1 MRPDE
6 SVVRAE
12 GLTRRF
18 TGPDGRPRVALDRA
32 SLSVTRGQLTA
43 LVGPDGAGKT
53 TLMRM
58 MAGLLAPDEGSL
70 HVLGLDVTRNA
81 QEVQDRISYMPQ
93 RFGLY
98 EDLSVQE
105 NLDLYAD
112 LHGVPQA
119 VRRERFA
126 RLMAM
131 TDLARFT
138 ARPAGKLSGGMKQ
151 KLGLA
156 CTLVRSPELLLLD
169 EPSVGVDPLSR
180 RDLWE
185 ILLQLVRDEQL
196 SVVVSTAYMDEA
208 ERCAHVHV
216 MNAGQV
222 LANGTPQ
229 ALAQRA
235 QGLAF
240 VATPPGGM
248 VARMLQ
254 ARLLDAASAVVDA
267 VPRGGQVRF
276 IPRPDVDEAA
286 LRPMLENV
294 EVHPRPAEL
303 EDAFMLMLRQH
314 AEAVGGQSSS
324 EEPPAAGVDR
334 TLHGSWNDALTAPAP
349 APAPAPDGQRPAAV
363 TQQDLT
369 AAFLPLNEGAGASRR
384 DASGVSLQT
393 SAVLPVTDHAEP
405 VIVVRDLVRRFGD
418 FTAVASTSFEVRR
431 GEIFGLLGP
440 NGAGKTTTF
449 RMLCGLLPA
458 TSGSLQVAGANLRV
472 APARARARIGYVAQ
486 KFSLYAT
493 LTVRENLAFYGAA
506 YGLHGRQLTERM
518 DAMLQRFDLDPEA
531 ASGLLPAGYR
541 QRLAMAAGLIHAPD
555 ILFLDEPTS
564 GIDPLA
570 RRAFWRTITALSAQ
584 GVTIVITTHFM
595 EEAEYCDRIAIQ
607 DAGRMLALGTPREV
621 RTRAGGAGSDMNA
634 AFIAIVERGRSGGG
648 S

>member
-1 MRPDE
+1 MRPDD

-18 TGPDGRPRVALDRA
+18 TGPDGRPLVALDRV
-32 SLSVTRGQLTA
+32 SLSVTQGQLTA

-81 QEVQDRISYMPQ
+81 QAVQDRISYMPQ

-216 MNAGQV
+216 MNAGHV

-235 QGLAF
+235 QGLTF
-240 VATPPGGM
+240 VATPPVGM
-248 VARMLQ
+248 AARMLQ

-276 IPRPDVDEAA
+276 IRRPDVDEDA
-286 LRPMLENV
+286 LQPLLENV

-314 AEAVGGQSSS
+314 AEAAGGQSSS
-324 EEPPAAGVDR
+324 EGLPAAGTDR
-334 TLHGSWNDALTAPAP
+334 TLQGRRNDEPTAPA
-349 APAPAPDGQRPAAV
+349 AV
-363 TQQDLT
+363 E
-369 AAFLPLNEGAGASRR
+369 AN
-384 DASGVSLQT
+384 
-393 SAVLPVTDHAEP
+393 AEP

-418 FTAVASTSFEVRR
+418 FTAVASTSFEVLR

-531 ASGLLPAGYR
+531 ESGLLPAGYR

-607 DAGRMLALGTPREV
+607 DAGRMLALGTPHEV
-621 RTRAGGAGSDMNA
+621 RELAGGAGRDMNA

>member
-12 GLTRRF
+12 GLSRRF
-18 TGPDGRPRVALDRA
+18 TGPDGRPLVALDRV
-32 SLSVTRGQLTA
+32 SLSVTQGQLTA

-81 QEVQDRISYMPQ
+81 QAVQDRISYMPQ

-216 MNAGQV
+216 MNAGHV

-235 QGLAF
+235 QGLTF
-240 VATPPGGM
+240 VATPPVGM
-248 VARMLQ
+248 AARMLQ

-276 IPRPDVDEAA
+276 IRRPDVDEDA
-286 LRPMLENV
+286 LQPLLENV

-314 AEAVGGQSSS
+314 AEAAGGQSSS
-324 EEPPAAGVDR
+324 EGLPAAGTDR
-334 TLHGSWNDALTAPAP
+334 TLQGRRNDEPTAPA
-349 APAPAPDGQRPAAV
+349 AV
-363 TQQDLT
+363 E
-369 AAFLPLNEGAGASRR
+369 AN
-384 DASGVSLQT
+384 
-393 SAVLPVTDHAEP
+393 AEP

-418 FTAVASTSFEVRR
+418 FTAVASTSFEVLR

-531 ASGLLPAGYR
+531 ESGLLPAGYR

-607 DAGRMLALGTPREV
+607 DAGRMLALGTPHEV
-621 RTRAGGAGSDMNA
+621 RELAGGARSDMNE
-634 AFIAIVERGRSGGG
+634 AFIAIVEQGRREAVT
-648 S
+648 

>member
-18 TGPDGRPRVALDRA
+18 TGPDGRPRVALDRV

-70 HVLGLDVTRNA
+70 RVLGLDVTRDA
-81 QEVQDRISYMPQ
+81 QAVQDRISYMSQ

-235 QGLAF
+235 QGLTF

-248 VARMLQ
+248 AARTLQ

-276 IPRPDVDEAA
+276 IRRPDVDEEA
-286 LRPMLENV
+286 LQPLLENV
-294 EVHPRPAEL
+294 VVHPRPAEL

-334 TLHGSWNDALTAPAP
+334 TLQGRRNDEPTAPA
-349 APAPAPDGQRPAAV
+349 A
-363 TQQDLT
+363 
-369 AAFLPLNEGAGASRR
+369 
-384 DASGVSLQT
+384 
-393 SAVLPVTDHAEP
+393 VTDHAEP

-506 YGLHGRQLTERM
+506 YGLHGRQLTERIE
-518 DAMLQRFDLDPEA
+518 AMLQRFDLDPA
-531 ASGLLPAGYR
+531 AESGLLPAGYR

-570 RRAFWRTITALSAQ
+570 RRAFWRTITVLSAQ

-607 DAGRMLALGTPREV
+607 DAGRMLALGTPRDV
-621 RTRAGGAGSDMNA
+621 RTQAGEAGSDMNA
-634 AFIAIVERGRSGGG
+634 AFIAIVERGRREAVT
-648 S
+648 

>member
-18 TGPDGRPRVALDRA
+18 TGPDGRPRVALDRV
-32 SLSVTRGQLTA
+32 SLSVPRGQLTA

-81 QEVQDRISYMPQ
+81 QAVQDRISYMPQ

-216 MNAGQV
+216 MNAGHV

-235 QGLAF
+235 QGLTF
-240 VATPPGGM
+240 VATPPVGM
-248 VARMLQ
+248 AARMLQ

-267 VPRGGQVRF
+267 VPRGGRVRF
-276 IPRPDVDEAA
+276 IRRPDVDEEA
-286 LRPMLENV
+286 LQPLLENV
-294 EVHPRPAEL
+294 EVHPRLAEL

-314 AEAVGGQSSS
+314 AEAIVGQSSS
-324 EEPPAAGVDR
+324 EEPPAAGTDR
-334 TLHGSWNDALTAPAP
+334 TLQGRRNDEPTAPA
-349 APAPAPDGQRPAAV
+349 AV
-363 TQQDLT
+363 E
-369 AAFLPLNEGAGASRR
+369 AN
-384 DASGVSLQT
+384 
-393 SAVLPVTDHAEP
+393 AEP

-418 FTAVASTSFEVRR
+418 FTAVASTSFEVLR

-531 ASGLLPAGYR
+531 ESGLLPAGYR

-621 RTRAGGAGSDMNA
+621 RELAGAKGSDMNA

>member
-18 TGPDGRPRVALDRA
+18 TGPDGRPLVALDRV

-70 HVLGLDVTRNA
+70 HVLGLDVTRDA
-81 QEVQDRISYMPQ
+81 QAVQDRISYMPQ

-131 TDLARFT
+131 TDLARFM
-138 ARPAGKLSGGMKQ
+138 ARPAGRLSGGMKQ

-216 MNAGQV
+216 MNAGHV

-235 QGLAF
+235 QGLTF

-248 VARMLQ
+248 AARMLQ

-276 IPRPDVDEAA
+276 IRRPDVDEAA
-286 LRPMLENV
+286 LRPLLENV

-314 AEAVGGQSSS
+314 AEAIVGQSSS
-324 EEPPAAGVDR
+324 EEPPAAGTDR
-334 TLHGSWNDALTAPAP
+334 TLQGRRNDEPTAPA
-349 APAPAPDGQRPAAV
+349 AV
-363 TQQDLT
+363 E
-369 AAFLPLNEGAGASRR
+369 AN
-384 DASGVSLQT
+384 
-393 SAVLPVTDHAEP
+393 AEP

-506 YGLHGRQLTERM
+506 YGLHGRQLTERIE
-518 DAMLQRFDLDPEA
+518 AMLQRFDLDPEA

-607 DAGRMLALGTPREV
+607 DAGRMLALGTPHEV
-621 RTRAGGAGSDMNA
+621 RELAGAKGSDMNA

>member
-6 SVVRAE
+6 FVVRAE

-18 TGPDGRPRVALDRA
+18 TGPDGRPRVALDRV

-70 HVLGLDVTRNA
+70 RVLGLDVTRDA
-81 QEVQDRISYMPQ
+81 QAVQDRISYMPQ

-216 MNAGQV
+216 MNAGHV

-235 QGLAF
+235 QGLTF
-240 VATPPGGM
+240 VATPPVGM
-248 VARMLQ
+248 AARMLQ

-276 IPRPDVDEAA
+276 IRRPDVDEDA
-286 LRPMLENV
+286 LQPLLENV

-324 EEPPAAGVDR
+324 EEPPAAGADR
-334 TLHGSWNDALTAPAP
+334 TLHGSWNDALT
-349 APAPAPDGQRPAAV
+349 APAPDGQRPAAV

-369 AAFLPLNEGAGASRR
+369 AAFPPLNEGAGASRR
-384 DASGVSLQT
+384 DASGVSLQ

-418 FTAVASTSFEVRR
+418 FTAVASTSFEVWR

-506 YGLHGRQLTERM
+506 YGLHGRQLTERIE
-518 DAMLQRFDLDPEA
+518 AMLQRFDLDPEA
-531 ASGLLPAGYR
+531 ESGLLPAGYR

-621 RTRAGGAGSDMNA
+621 RTQAGEAGSDMNA
-634 AFIAIVERGRSGGG
+634 AFIAIVEQGRREAVT
-648 S
+648 

>member
-18 TGPDGRPRVALDRA
+18 TGPDGRPLVALDRV

-81 QEVQDRISYMPQ
+81 QAVQDRISYMPQ

-235 QGLAF
+235 QGLTF
-240 VATPPGGM
+240 VATPPDGM
-248 VARMLQ
+248 AARMLQ

-276 IPRPDVDEAA
+276 IRRPDVDEEA
-286 LRPMLENV
+286 LQPLLENV
-294 EVHPRPAEL
+294 VVHPRPAEL

-314 AEAVGGQSSS
+314 AEAAGGQSSS
-324 EEPPAAGVDR
+324 KEPPAAGADR
-334 TLHGSWNDALTAPAP
+334 TLHGSWNDALT
-349 APAPAPDGQRPAAV
+349 APAPDGQRPAAV

-369 AAFLPLNEGAGASRR
+369 AAFPPLNEGAGASRR
-384 DASGVSLQT
+384 DASGVSLQ

-405 VIVVRDLVRRFGD
+405 VIVVRDLVRHFGD

-440 NGAGKTTTF
+440 NGAGKTTI

-493 LTVRENLAFYGAA
+493 LTVCENLAFYGAA
-506 YGLHGRQLTERM
+506 YGLHGRQLTERIE
-518 DAMLQRFDLDPEA
+518 AMLQRFDLDPEA
-531 ASGLLPAGYR
+531 ESGLLPAGYR

-607 DAGRMLALGTPREV
+607 DAGRMLALGTPHEV
-621 RTRAGGAGSDMNA
+621 RAQAGEAGSDMNA
-634 AFIAIVERGRSGGG
+634 AFIAIVEQGRREAVT
-648 S
+648 

>member
-1 MRPDE
+1 MRADE

-18 TGPDGRPRVALDRA
+18 TGPDGRPLVALDRV
-32 SLSVTRGQLTA
+32 SLSVPRGQLTA

-70 HVLGLDVTRNA
+70 HVLGLDVTRDA
-81 QEVQDRISYMPQ
+81 QAVQDRISYMPQ

-208 ERCAHVHV
+208 ERCTHVHV
-216 MNAGQV
+216 MNAGHV

-235 QGLAF
+235 QGLTF
-240 VATPPGGM
+240 VATPPVGM
-248 VARMLQ
+248 AARMLQ
-254 ARLLDAASAVVDA
+254 ARLLDAASAAVDA

-276 IPRPDVDEAA
+276 IRRPDVDEAA

-314 AEAVGGQSSS
+314 AEAAGGQSSS
-324 EEPPAAGVDR
+324 EGLPAAGADR
-334 TLHGSWNDALTAPAP
+334 TLQGRRNDEPTAPA
-349 APAPAPDGQRPAAV
+349 A
-363 TQQDLT
+363 
-369 AAFLPLNEGAGASRR
+369 
-384 DASGVSLQT
+384 
-393 SAVLPVTDHAEP
+393 VTDHAEP

-506 YGLHGRQLTERM
+506 YGLHGRQLTERIE
-518 DAMLQRFDLDPEA
+518 AMLQRFDLDPA
-531 ASGLLPAGYR
+531 AESGLLPAGYR

-570 RRAFWRTITALSAQ
+570 RRAFWRTITVLSAQ

-607 DAGRMLALGTPREV
+607 DAGRMLALGTPHEV
-621 RTRAGGAGSDMNA
+621 RTQAGDAGSDMNA
-634 AFIAIVERGRSGGG
+634 AFIAIVEQGRREAVT
-648 S
+648 

>member
-12 GLTRRF
+12 GLSRRF
-18 TGPDGRPRVALDRA
+18 TGPDGRPLVALDRV
-32 SLSVTRGQLTA
+32 SLLVPRGQLTA

-81 QEVQDRISYMPQ
+81 QAVQDRISYMPQ

-208 ERCAHVHV
+208 ERCTHVHV
-216 MNAGQV
+216 MNAGHV

-235 QGLAF
+235 QGLTFA
-240 VATPPGGM
+240 ATPPVGM
-248 VARMLQ
+248 AARMLQ
-254 ARLLDAASAVVDA
+254 ARLLDAVSTVVDA
-267 VPRGGQVRF
+267 VPRGGRVRF
-276 IPRPDVDEAA
+276 IRRPDVDEAA
-286 LRPMLENV
+286 LRPLLENV

-303 EDAFMLMLRQH
+303 EDAFMLLLRQH
-314 AEAVGGQSSS
+314 AEAAGGQSSS
-324 EEPPAAGVDR
+324 EGLPAAGADR
-334 TLHGSWNDALTAPAP
+334 TLHGSWNDALTVP
-349 APAPAPDGQRPAAV
+349 GKKLPAAV
-363 TQQDLT
+363 KQLDRSM
-369 AAFLPLNEGAGASRR
+369 ASPPPNEGAGASHRA
-384 DASGVSLQT
+384 ASGVPTDS
-393 SAVLPVTDHAEP
+393 SAASSVTDHAEP

-518 DAMLQRFDLDPEA
+518 EAMLQRFDLDPEA
-531 ASGLLPAGYR
+531 ESGLLPAGYR

-607 DAGRMLALGTPREV
+607 DAGRMLALGTPHEV
-621 RTRAGGAGSDMNA
+621 RELAGGAGSDMNE
-634 AFIAIVERGRSGGG
+634 AFIAIVERGRREAVT
-648 S
+648 

>member
-18 TGPDGRPRVALDRA
+18 TGPDGRPLVALDRV

-70 HVLGLDVTRNA
+70 HVLGLDVTRDA
-81 QEVQDRISYMPQ
+81 QAVQDRISYMPQ

-235 QGLAF
+235 QGLTF
-240 VATPPGGM
+240 VAMPPSGM
-248 VARMLQ
+248 AARMLQ
-254 ARLLDAASAVVDA
+254 ARLLDAVSVVVDA

-276 IPRPDVDEAA
+276 IRRPDVDEEA
-286 LRPMLENV
+286 LQPLLENA

-314 AEAVGGQSSS
+314 AEEAGGQSSS
-324 EEPPAAGVDR
+324 EGLPAAGTDR
-334 TLHGSWNDALTAPAP
+334 TLQGRRNDEPTAPA
-349 APAPAPDGQRPAAV
+349 AV
-363 TQQDLT
+363 E
-369 AAFLPLNEGAGASRR
+369 AN
-384 DASGVSLQT
+384 
-393 SAVLPVTDHAEP
+393 AEP

-418 FTAVASTSFEVRR
+418 FTAVASTSFEVLR

-531 ASGLLPAGYR
+531 ESGLLPAGYR

-621 RTRAGGAGSDMNA
+621 RELAGAKGSDMNA

>member
-18 TGPDGRPRVALDRA
+18 TGPDGRPLVALDRV

-53 TLMRM
+53 TLMRL
-58 MAGLLAPDEGSL
+58 MAGLLAPDEGTL

-81 QEVQDRISYMPQ
+81 QTVQDRISYMPQ

-216 MNAGQV
+216 MNAGHV

-235 QGLAF
+235 QGLTF

-248 VARMLQ
+248 AARMLQ

-276 IPRPDVDEAA
+276 IRRPDVDEAA
-286 LRPMLENV
+286 LRPLLENV

-314 AEAVGGQSSS
+314 AEAAGGQSSS
-324 EEPPAAGVDR
+324 KEPPAAGADR
-334 TLHGSWNDALTAPAP
+334 TLQGRRNNEPTAPA
-349 APAPAPDGQRPAAV
+349 AV
-363 TQQDLT
+363 E
-369 AAFLPLNEGAGASRR
+369 A
-384 DASGVSLQT
+384 
-393 SAVLPVTDHAEP
+393 HAEP

-506 YGLHGRQLTERM
+506 YGLHGRQLAERM
-518 DAMLQRFDLDPEA
+518 EAMLQRFDLDPEA
-531 ASGLLPAGYR
+531 ESGLLPAGYR
-541 QRLAMAAGLIHAPD
+541 QRLAMAAGLLHAPD

-607 DAGRMLALGTPREV
+607 DAGRMLALGTPRDV
-621 RTRAGGAGSDMNA
+621 RTQAGEAGSDMNA
-634 AFIAIVERGRSGGG
+634 AFIAIVERGRREAVT
-648 S
+648 

>member
-18 TGPDGRPRVALDRA
+18 TGPDGRPLVALDRV

-70 HVLGLDVTRNA
+70 RVLGLDVTRDA
-81 QEVQDRISYMPQ
+81 QAVQDRISYMPQ

-98 EDLSVQE
+98 DDLSVQE

-126 RLMAM
+126 QLMAM

-216 MNAGQV
+216 MNAGHV
-222 LANGTPQ
+222 LADGTPQ

-235 QGLAF
+235 QGLTF
-240 VATPPGGM
+240 VAMPPGGM
-248 VARMLQ
+248 AARMLQ
-254 ARLLDAASAVVDA
+254 ARLLDAASVVVDA
-267 VPRGGQVRF
+267 VPSGGQVRF
-276 IPRPDVDEAA
+276 IRRPDVDEAA

-294 EVHPRPAEL
+294 DVHPRPAEL

-314 AEAVGGQSSS
+314 AEAAGGQSSS
-324 EEPPAAGVDR
+324 EGLPAAGTDR
-334 TLHGSWNDALTAPAP
+334 TLQGRRNSEPT
-349 APAPAPDGQRPAAV
+349 APDGQRPSAV
-363 TQQDLT
+363 TQQDRT
-369 AAFLPLNEGAGASRR
+369 VAVPPLNEGAGASRR
-384 DASGVSLQT
+384 DASGVSLQ

>member
-18 TGPDGRPRVALDRA
+18 TGPDGRPLVALDRV

-70 HVLGLDVTRNA
+70 RVLGLDVTRDA
-81 QEVQDRISYMPQ
+81 QAVQDRISYMPQ

-98 EDLSVQE
+98 DDLSVQE

-126 RLMAM
+126 QLMAM

-216 MNAGQV
+216 MNAGHV
-222 LANGTPQ
+222 LADGTPQ

-235 QGLAF
+235 QGLTF
-240 VATPPGGM
+240 VAMPPGGM
-248 VARMLQ
+248 AARMLQ
-254 ARLLDAASAVVDA
+254 ARLLDAASVVVDA
-267 VPRGGQVRF
+267 VPSGGQVRF
-276 IPRPDVDEAA
+276 IRRPDVDEAA

-294 EVHPRPAEL
+294 DVHPRPAEL

-314 AEAVGGQSSS
+314 AEAAGGQSSS
-324 EEPPAAGVDR
+324 EGLPAAGTDR
-334 TLHGSWNDALTAPAP
+334 TLQGRRNSEPT
-349 APAPAPDGQRPAAV
+349 APDGQRPSAV
-363 TQQDLT
+363 TQQDRT
-369 AAFLPLNEGAGASRR
+369 VAVPPLNEGAGASRR
-384 DASGVSLQT
+384 DASGVSLQ

-607 DAGRMLALGTPREV
+607 DAGRMLALGTPHEV

>member
-18 TGPDGRPRVALDRA
+18 TGPDGRPRVALDRV

-208 ERCAHVHV
+208 ERCTHVHV
-216 MNAGQV
+216 MNAGHV

-235 QGLAF
+235 QGLTF
-240 VATPPGGM
+240 VATPPVGM
-248 VARMLQ
+248 AARMLQ
-254 ARLLDAASAVVDA
+254 ARLLDAVSTVVDA

-276 IPRPDVDEAA
+276 IRRPDVDEAA
-286 LRPMLENV
+286 LRPLLEDV

-314 AEAVGGQSSS
+314 AEAAGGRSSS
-324 EEPPAAGVDR
+324 EGPPAAGADR
-334 TLHGSWNDALTAPAP
+334 TLHGQRNDEPTAPVA
-349 APAPAPDGQRPAAV
+349 
-363 TQQDLT
+363 
-369 AAFLPLNEGAGASRR
+369 
-384 DASGVSLQT
+384 
-393 SAVLPVTDHAEP
+393 DHAEP

-506 YGLHGRQLTERM
+506 YGLHGRQLAERTQ
-518 DAMLQRFDLDPEA
+518 AMLQRFDLDPEA
-531 ASGLLPAGYR
+531 ESGLLPAGYR

-607 DAGRMLALGTPREV
+607 DAGRMLALGTPHEV
-621 RTRAGGAGSDMNA
+621 RELAGGARSDMNE
-634 AFIAIVERGRSGGG
+634 AFIAIVEQGRREAVT
-648 S
+648 

>member
-1 MRPDE
+1 MRADE

-18 TGPDGRPRVALDRA
+18 TGPDGRPLVALDRV
-32 SLSVTRGQLTA
+32 SLSVPRGQLTA

-70 HVLGLDVTRNA
+70 HVLGLDVTRDA
-81 QEVQDRISYMPQ
+81 QAVQDRISYMPQ

-208 ERCAHVHV
+208 ERCTHVHV
-216 MNAGQV
+216 MNAGHV

-235 QGLAF
+235 QGLTF
-240 VATPPGGM
+240 VATPPVGM
-248 VARMLQ
+248 AARMLQ
-254 ARLLDAASAVVDA
+254 ARLLDAASAAVDA

-276 IPRPDVDEAA
+276 IRRPDVDEAA

-314 AEAVGGQSSS
+314 AEAAGGQSSS
-324 EEPPAAGVDR
+324 EGLPAAGADR
-334 TLHGSWNDALTAPAP
+334 TLQGRRNDEPTAPA
-349 APAPAPDGQRPAAV
+349 A
-363 TQQDLT
+363 
-369 AAFLPLNEGAGASRR
+369 
-384 DASGVSLQT
+384 
-393 SAVLPVTDHAEP
+393 VTDHAEP

-506 YGLHGRQLTERM
+506 YGLHGRQLTERIE
-518 DAMLQRFDLDPEA
+518 AMLQRFDLDPA
-531 ASGLLPAGYR
+531 AESGLLPAGYR

-570 RRAFWRTITALSAQ
+570 RRVFWRTITALSAQ

-621 RTRAGGAGSDMNA
+621 RTQAGGAGSDMNA
-634 AFIAIVERGRSGGG
+634 AFIAIVEQGRREAVT
-648 S
+648 

>member
-1 MRPDE
+1 MRADE

-18 TGPDGRPRVALDRA
+18 TGPDGRPRVALDRV

-70 HVLGLDVTRNA
+70 HVLGRDVARNA

-216 MNAGQV
+216 MNAGHV
-222 LANGTPQ
+222 LADGMPQ

-235 QGLAF
+235 QGLTF
-240 VATPPGGM
+240 VAMPPGGM
-248 VARMLQ
+248 AARMLQ

-276 IPRPDVDEAA
+276 IRRPDVDEAA
-286 LRPMLENV
+286 LRPLLENV

-314 AEAVGGQSSS
+314 AEAIVGQSSS
-324 EEPPAAGVDR
+324 EEPPAAGTDR
-334 TLHGSWNDALTAPAP
+334 TLQGRRNDEPTAPA
-349 APAPAPDGQRPAAV
+349 AV
-363 TQQDLT
+363 E
-369 AAFLPLNEGAGASRR
+369 AN
-384 DASGVSLQT
+384 
-393 SAVLPVTDHAEP
+393 AEP

-418 FTAVASTSFEVRR
+418 FTAVASTSFEVWR

-506 YGLHGRQLTERM
+506 YGLHGRQLTERIE
-518 DAMLQRFDLDPEA
+518 AMLQRFDLDPEA
-531 ASGLLPAGYR
+531 ESGLLPAGYR

-621 RTRAGGAGSDMNA
+621 RTQAGEAGSDMNA
-634 AFIAIVERGRSGGG
+634 AFIAIVEQGRREAVT
-648 S
+648 

>member
-1 MRPDE
+1 MRADE

-18 TGPDGRPRVALDRA
+18 TGPDGRPRVALDRV

-70 HVLGLDVTRNA
+70 RVLGLDVTRDA
-81 QEVQDRISYMPQ
+81 QAVQDRISYMPQ

-98 EDLSVQE
+98 EDLSLQE

-185 ILLQLVRDEQL
+185 ILLQLVRGEQL

-229 ALAQRA
+229 ALAHRA
-235 QGLAF
+235 QGLTF

-248 VARMLQ
+248 AARMLQ
-254 ARLLDAASAVVDA
+254 ARLLDAASLVVDA

-276 IPRPDVDEAA
+276 IRRPDVDEEA
-286 LRPMLENV
+286 LQPLLENV
-294 EVHPRPAEL
+294 VVHPRPAEL

-314 AEAVGGQSSS
+314 AEAAGGQSSS
-324 EEPPAAGVDR
+324 EGLPAAGADR
-334 TLHGSWNDALTAPAP
+334 TLQGRRNDEPTAP
-349 APAPAPDGQRPAAV
+349 V
-363 TQQDLT
+363 
-369 AAFLPLNEGAGASRR
+369 E
-384 DASGVSLQT
+384 
-393 SAVLPVTDHAEP
+393 DHAEP

-506 YGLHGRQLTERM
+506 YGLHGRQLTERIE
-518 DAMLQRFDLDPEA
+518 AMLQRFDLDPA
-531 ASGLLPAGYR
+531 AESGLLPAGYR

-607 DAGRMLALGTPREV
+607 DAGRMLALGTPRDV
-621 RTRAGGAGSDMNA
+621 RTQAGEAGSDMNA
-634 AFIAIVERGRSGGG
+634 AFIAIVERGRREAVT
-648 S
+648 

>member
-6 SVVRAE
+6 FVVRAE

-18 TGPDGRPRVALDRA
+18 TGPDGRPRVALDRV

-70 HVLGLDVTRNA
+70 RVLGLDVTRDA
-81 QEVQDRISYMPQ
+81 QAVQDRISYMPQ

-105 NLDLYAD
+105 NLDLYAE
-112 LHGVPQA
+112 LRSVP
-119 VRRERFA
+119 REERSA
-126 RLMAM
+126 RYEEL
-131 TDLARFT
+131 LAFT
-138 ARPAGKLSGGMKQ
+138 GLGPFTGRLAGRLSGGMKQ

-235 QGLAF
+235 QGLTF
-240 VATPPGGM
+240 VATPPVGM
-248 VARMLQ
+248 AARMLQ

-276 IPRPDVDEAA
+276 IHRPDVDEAA
-286 LRPMLENV
+286 LRPLLENV

-314 AEAVGGQSSS
+314 AEAAGGQSSS
-324 EEPPAAGVDR
+324 EGLSAAGADR
-334 TLHGSWNDALTAPAP
+334 TLQGRRNDEPTAPA
-349 APAPAPDGQRPAAV
+349 AV
-363 TQQDLT
+363 
-369 AAFLPLNEGAGASRR
+369 E
-384 DASGVSLQT
+384 
-393 SAVLPVTDHAEP
+393 DHAEP

-493 LTVRENLAFYGAA
+493 LTVCENLAFYGAA
-506 YGLHGRQLTERM
+506 YGLHGRQLTERIE
-518 DAMLQRFDLDPEA
+518 AMLQRFDLDPEA
-531 ASGLLPAGYR
+531 ESGLLPAGYR

-607 DAGRMLALGTPREV
+607 DAGRMLALGTPHEV
-621 RTRAGGAGSDMNA
+621 RAQAGEAGSDMNA

>member
-18 TGPDGRPRVALDRA
+18 TGPDGRPLVALDRV

-70 HVLGLDVTRNA
+70 HVLGLDVTRDA
-81 QEVQDRISYMPQ
+81 QAVQDRISYMPQ

-185 ILLQLVRDEQL
+185 ILLQLVRGEQL

-229 ALAQRA
+229 ALAHRA
-235 QGLAF
+235 QGLTF

-248 VARMLQ
+248 AARMLQ
-254 ARLLDAASAVVDA
+254 ARLLDAASLVVDA

-276 IPRPDVDEAA
+276 IRRPDVDEEA
-286 LRPMLENV
+286 LQPLLENV
-294 EVHPRPAEL
+294 VVHPRPAEL

-314 AEAVGGQSSS
+314 AEAAGGQSSS
-324 EEPPAAGVDR
+324 EGLPAAGADR
-334 TLHGSWNDALTAPAP
+334 TLQGRRNDEPTAP
-349 APAPAPDGQRPAAV
+349 V
-363 TQQDLT
+363 
-369 AAFLPLNEGAGASRR
+369 E
-384 DASGVSLQT
+384 
-393 SAVLPVTDHAEP
+393 DHAEP

-518 DAMLQRFDLDPEA
+518 QAMLKRFDLDPEA
-531 ASGLLPAGYR
+531 ESGLLPAGYR
-541 QRLAMAAGLIHAPD
+541 QRLAMAAGLVHAPD

-607 DAGRMLALGTPREV
+607 DAGRMLALGTPHEV
-621 RTRAGGAGSDMNA
+621 RELAGGAGSDMNE
-634 AFIAIVERGRSGGG
+634 AFIAIVEQGRREAVT
-648 S
+648 

>member
-1 MRPDE
+1 MRADE

-18 TGPDGRPRVALDRA
+18 TGPDGRPLVALDRV
-32 SLSVTRGQLTA
+32 SLSVTQGQLTA

-81 QEVQDRISYMPQ
+81 QAVQDRISYMPQ

-216 MNAGQV
+216 MNAGHV

-235 QGLAF
+235 QGLTF
-240 VATPPGGM
+240 VATPPVGM
-248 VARMLQ
+248 AARMLQ

-276 IPRPDVDEAA
+276 IRRPDVDEDA
-286 LRPMLENV
+286 LQPLLENV

-314 AEAVGGQSSS
+314 AEAAGGQSSS
-324 EEPPAAGVDR
+324 EGLPAAGTDR
-334 TLHGSWNDALTAPAP
+334 TLQGRRNDEPTAPA
-349 APAPAPDGQRPAAV
+349 AV
-363 TQQDLT
+363 E
-369 AAFLPLNEGAGASRR
+369 AN
-384 DASGVSLQT
+384 
-393 SAVLPVTDHAEP
+393 AEP

-418 FTAVASTSFEVRR
+418 FTAVASTSFEVLR

-531 ASGLLPAGYR
+531 ESGLLPAGYR

-621 RTRAGGAGSDMNA
+621 RELAGAKGSDMNA

>member
-18 TGPDGRPRVALDRA
+18 TGPDGRPRVALDRV

-70 HVLGLDVTRNA
+70 RVLGLDVTRDA
-81 QEVQDRISYMPQ
+81 QAVQDRISYMSQ

-208 ERCAHVHV
+208 ERCTHVHV
-216 MNAGQV
+216 MNAGHV

-235 QGLAF
+235 QGLTF
-240 VATPPGGM
+240 VATPPVGM
-248 VARMLQ
+248 AARMLQ
-254 ARLLDAASAVVDA
+254 ARLLDAASAAVDA

-276 IPRPDVDEAA
+276 IRRPDVDEAA

-314 AEAVGGQSSS
+314 AEAAGGQSSS
-324 EEPPAAGVDR
+324 EGLPAAGADR
-334 TLHGSWNDALTAPAP
+334 TLQGRRNDEPTAPA
-349 APAPAPDGQRPAAV
+349 A
-363 TQQDLT
+363 
-369 AAFLPLNEGAGASRR
+369 
-384 DASGVSLQT
+384 
-393 SAVLPVTDHAEP
+393 VTDHAEP

-570 RRAFWRTITALSAQ
+570 RRAFWRTITVLSAQ

-607 DAGRMLALGTPREV
+607 DAGRMLALGTPRDV
-621 RTRAGGAGSDMNA
+621 RTQAGEAGSDMNA
-634 AFIAIVERGRSGGG
+634 AFIAIVERGRREAVT
-648 S
+648 

>member
-1 MRPDE
+1 MRPDD

-18 TGPDGRPRVALDRA
+18 TGPDGRPLVALDRV
-32 SLSVTRGQLTA
+32 SLSVTQGQLTA

-81 QEVQDRISYMPQ
+81 QAVQDRISYMPQ

-216 MNAGQV
+216 MNAGHV

-235 QGLAF
+235 QGLTF
-240 VATPPGGM
+240 VATPPVGM
-248 VARMLQ
+248 AARMLQ

-276 IPRPDVDEAA
+276 IRRPDVDEDA
-286 LRPMLENV
+286 LQPLLENV

-314 AEAVGGQSSS
+314 AEAAGGQSSS
-324 EEPPAAGVDR
+324 EGLPAAGTDR
-334 TLHGSWNDALTAPAP
+334 TLQGRRNDEPTAPA
-349 APAPAPDGQRPAAV
+349 AV
-363 TQQDLT
+363 E
-369 AAFLPLNEGAGASRR
+369 AN
-384 DASGVSLQT
+384 
-393 SAVLPVTDHAEP
+393 AEP

-418 FTAVASTSFEVRR
+418 FTAVASTSFEVLR

-531 ASGLLPAGYR
+531 ESGLLPAGYR

-607 DAGRMLALGTPREV
+607 DAGRMLALGTPHEV
-621 RTRAGGAGSDMNA
+621 RELAGGAGRDMNA
-634 AFIAIVERGRSGGG
+634 AFIAIVEQGRREAVT
-648 S
+648 

>member
-18 TGPDGRPRVALDRA
+18 TGPDGRPQVALDRV
-32 SLSVTRGQLTA
+32 SLSVPRGQLTA

-58 MAGLLAPDEGSL
+58 MAGLLAPEEGSL

-208 ERCAHVHV
+208 ERCTHVHV
-216 MNAGQV
+216 MNAGHV

-235 QGLAF
+235 QGLTF
-240 VATPPGGM
+240 VATPPVGM
-248 VARMLQ
+248 AARMLQ
-254 ARLLDAASAVVDA
+254 ARLLDAVSTVVDA
-267 VPRGGQVRF
+267 VPRGGRVRF
-276 IPRPDVDEAA
+276 IRRPDVDEEA
-286 LRPMLENV
+286 LQSLLEDV
-294 EVHPRPAEL
+294 EVRPRPAEL

-314 AEAVGGQSSS
+314 AEAAGGRSSS
-324 EEPPAAGVDR
+324 EGPPAAGADR
-334 TLHGSWNDALTAPAP
+334 TLHGQRNDEPTAPVA
-349 APAPAPDGQRPAAV
+349 
-363 TQQDLT
+363 
-369 AAFLPLNEGAGASRR
+369 
-384 DASGVSLQT
+384 
-393 SAVLPVTDHAEP
+393 DHAEP

-493 LTVRENLAFYGAA
+493 LTVCENLAFYGAA
-506 YGLHGRQLTERM
+506 YGLHGRQLAERM
-518 DAMLQRFDLDPEA
+518 QAMLQRFDLDPEA
-531 ASGLLPAGYR
+531 ESGLLPAGYR

-607 DAGRMLALGTPREV
+607 DAGRMLALGTPHEV
-621 RTRAGGAGSDMNA
+621 RELAGGARSDMNE
-634 AFIAIVERGRSGGG
+634 AFIAIVEQGRREAVT
-648 S
+648 

>member
-1 MRPDE
+1 MRADE

-18 TGPDGRPRVALDRA
+18 TGPDGRPRVALDRV

-58 MAGLLAPDEGSL
+58 TAGLLAPDEGSL

-81 QEVQDRISYMPQ
+81 QAVQDRISYMPQ

-216 MNAGQV
+216 MNAGHV
-222 LANGTPQ
+222 LADGMPQ

-235 QGLAF
+235 QGLTF
-240 VATPPGGM
+240 VAMPPGGM
-248 VARMLQ
+248 AARMLQ
-254 ARLLDAASAVVDA
+254 VRLLDAASVVVDA

-276 IPRPDVDEAA
+276 IRRPNVDEAA
-286 LRPMLENV
+286 LRPLLENV

-324 EEPPAAGVDR
+324 EEPPAAGTDR
-334 TLHGSWNDALTAPAP
+334 TLQGRRNNEPTALAT
-349 APAPAPDGQRPAAV
+349 DGQRPAAV

-369 AAFLPLNEGAGASRR
+369 AAFPPLNEGAEASRR
-384 DASGVSLQT
+384 DASGVSLQ
-393 SAVLPVTDHAEP
+393 SAVLPVTYHAEP

-506 YGLHGRQLTERM
+506 YGLHGRQLAERM
-518 DAMLQRFDLDPEA
+518 QAMLQRFDLDPEA
-531 ASGLLPAGYR
+531 ESGLLPAGYR

-621 RTRAGGAGSDMNA
+621 RTQAGEAGSDMNA

>member
-1 MRPDE
+1 MRADE

-18 TGPDGRPRVALDRA
+18 TRPDGRPLVALDRV

-58 MAGLLAPDEGSL
+58 VAGLLAPDEGSL
-70 HVLGLDVTRNA
+70 HVLGRDVARNA

-216 MNAGQV
+216 MNAGHV
-222 LANGTPQ
+222 LADGTPQ

-235 QGLAF
+235 QGLTF

-248 VARMLQ
+248 AARMLQ
-254 ARLLDAASAVVDA
+254 ARLLDAASVVVDA

-276 IPRPDVDEAA
+276 IRRPDVDEEA
-286 LRPMLENV
+286 LQPLLENV
-294 EVHPRPAEL
+294 VVHPRPAEL

-324 EEPPAAGVDR
+324 EEPPAAGADR
-334 TLHGSWNDALTAPAP
+334 TLHGSWNDALT
-349 APAPAPDGQRPAAV
+349 APAPDGQRPAAV

-369 AAFLPLNEGAGASRR
+369 AAFPPLNEGAGASRR
-384 DASGVSLQT
+384 DASGVSLQ

-506 YGLHGRQLTERM
+506 YGLHGRQLTERIE
-518 DAMLQRFDLDPEA
+518 AMLQRFDLDPEA

-607 DAGRMLALGTPREV
+607 DAGRMLALGTPHEV
-621 RTRAGGAGSDMNA
+621 RTQAGEAGSDMNA
-634 AFIAIVERGRSGGG
+634 AFIAIVEQGRREAVT
-648 S
+648 

>member
-1 MRPDE
+1 MRADE

-18 TGPDGRPRVALDRA
+18 TGPDGRPRVALDRV

-70 HVLGLDVTRNA
+70 HVLGRDVTRNA
-81 QEVQDRISYMPQ
+81 QAVQDRISYMPQ

-185 ILLQLVRDEQL
+185 ILLQLVRGEQL

-216 MNAGQV
+216 MNAGHV
-222 LANGTPQ
+222 LADGMPQ

-235 QGLAF
+235 QGLTF
-240 VATPPGGM
+240 VAMPPGGM
-248 VARMLQ
+248 AARMLQ

-276 IPRPDVDEAA
+276 IRRPDVDEEA
-286 LRPMLENV
+286 LQPLLENV
-294 EVHPRPAEL
+294 VVHPRPAEL

-324 EEPPAAGVDR
+324 EEPPAAGADR
-334 TLHGSWNDALTAPAP
+334 TLHGSWNDALT
-349 APAPAPDGQRPAAV
+349 APAPDGQRPAAV

-369 AAFLPLNEGAGASRR
+369 AAFPPLNEGAGASRR
-384 DASGVSLQT
+384 DASGVSLQ

-418 FTAVASTSFEVRR
+418 FTAVASTSFEVWR

-506 YGLHGRQLTERM
+506 YGLHGRQLTERIE
-518 DAMLQRFDLDPEA
+518 AMLQRFDLDPEA
-531 ASGLLPAGYR
+531 ESGLLPAGYR

-621 RTRAGGAGSDMNA
+621 RTQAGEAGSDMNA
-634 AFIAIVERGRSGGG
+634 AFIAIVEQGRREAVT
-648 S
+648 

>member
-1 MRPDE
+1 MRADE

-18 TGPDGRPRVALDRA
+18 TGPDGRPLVALDRV

-70 HVLGLDVTRNA
+70 HVLGLDVTRDA
-81 QEVQDRISYMPQ
+81 QAVQDRISYMPQ

-208 ERCAHVHV
+208 ERCTHVHV
-216 MNAGQV
+216 MNAGHV

-235 QGLAF
+235 QGLTF
-240 VATPPGGM
+240 VATPPVGM
-248 VARMLQ
+248 AARMLQ
-254 ARLLDAASAVVDA
+254 ARLLDAASAAVDA

-276 IPRPDVDEAA
+276 IRRPDVDEAA

-314 AEAVGGQSSS
+314 AEAAGGQSSS
-324 EEPPAAGVDR
+324 EGLPAAGADR
-334 TLHGSWNDALTAPAP
+334 TLQGRRNDEPTAPA
-349 APAPAPDGQRPAAV
+349 A
-363 TQQDLT
+363 
-369 AAFLPLNEGAGASRR
+369 
-384 DASGVSLQT
+384 
-393 SAVLPVTDHAEP
+393 VTDHAEP

-506 YGLHGRQLTERM
+506 YGLHGRQLTERIE
-518 DAMLQRFDLDPEA
+518 AMLQRFDLDPA
-531 ASGLLPAGYR
+531 AESGLLPAGYR

-570 RRAFWRTITALSAQ
+570 RRAFWRTITVLSAQ

-607 DAGRMLALGTPREV
+607 DAGRMLALGTPRDV
-621 RTRAGGAGSDMNA
+621 RTQAGEAGSDMNA
-634 AFIAIVERGRSGGG
+634 AFIAIVERGRREAVT
-648 S
+648 

>member
-6 SVVRAE
+6 FVVRAE

-18 TGPDGRPRVALDRA
+18 TGPDGRPRVALDRV

-70 HVLGLDVTRNA
+70 RVLGLDVTRDA
-81 QEVQDRISYMPQ
+81 QAVQDRISYMPQ

-235 QGLAF
+235 QGLTF
-240 VATPPGGM
+240 VATPPDGM
-248 VARMLQ
+248 AARMLQ
-254 ARLLDAASAVVDA
+254 ARLLDAVSVVVDA

-276 IPRPDVDEAA
+276 IRRPDVDEEA
-286 LRPMLENV
+286 LQPLLENA

-314 AEAVGGQSSS
+314 AEAAGGQSSS
-324 EEPPAAGVDR
+324 EGPPAAGADR
-334 TLHGSWNDALTAPAP
+334 TLQGRRNDEPTAP
-349 APAPAPDGQRPAAV
+349 V
-363 TQQDLT
+363 
-369 AAFLPLNEGAGASRR
+369 E
-384 DASGVSLQT
+384 
-393 SAVLPVTDHAEP
+393 DHAEP
-405 VIVVRDLVRRFGD
+405 VIVVRNLVRRFGD

-506 YGLHGRQLTERM
+506 YGLHGRQLTERIE
-518 DAMLQRFDLDPEA
+518 AMLQRFDLDPEA
-531 ASGLLPAGYR
+531 ESGLLPAGYR

-607 DAGRMLALGTPREV
+607 DAGRMLAMGTPHEV
-621 RTRAGGAGSDMNA
+621 RTQAGEAGSDMNA
-634 AFIAIVERGRSGGG
+634 AFIAIVEQGRREAVT
-648 S
+648 

>member
-1 MRPDE
+1 MRPDD

-18 TGPDGRPRVALDRA
+18 TGPDGRPLVALDRV
-32 SLSVTRGQLTA
+32 SLSVTQGQLTA

-81 QEVQDRISYMPQ
+81 QAVQDRISYMPQ

-216 MNAGQV
+216 MNAGHV

-235 QGLAF
+235 QGLTF
-240 VATPPGGM
+240 VATPPVGM
-248 VARMLQ
+248 AARMLQ

-276 IPRPDVDEAA
+276 IRRPDVDEDA
-286 LRPMLENV
+286 LQPLLENV

-314 AEAVGGQSSS
+314 AEAAGGQSSS
-324 EEPPAAGVDR
+324 EGLPAAGTDR
-334 TLHGSWNDALTAPAP
+334 TLQGRRNDEPTAPA
-349 APAPAPDGQRPAAV
+349 AV
-363 TQQDLT
+363 E
-369 AAFLPLNEGAGASRR
+369 AN
-384 DASGVSLQT
+384 
-393 SAVLPVTDHAEP
+393 AEP

-418 FTAVASTSFEVRR
+418 FTAVASTSFEVLR

-531 ASGLLPAGYR
+531 ESGLLPAGYR

-621 RTRAGGAGSDMNA
+621 RELAGAKGSDMNA
-634 AFIAIVERGRSGGG
+634 AFIAIVEQGRREAVT
-648 S
+648 

>member
-18 TGPDGRPRVALDRA
+18 TGPDGRPLVALDRV

-70 HVLGLDVTRNA
+70 HVLGRDVARNA

-216 MNAGQV
+216 MNAGHV

-235 QGLAF
+235 QGLTF

-248 VARMLQ
+248 AARMLQ

-276 IPRPDVDEAA
+276 IRRPDVDEAA
-286 LRPMLENV
+286 LRPLLENV

-314 AEAVGGQSSS
+314 AEAAGGQSSS
-324 EEPPAAGVDR
+324 KEPPAAGADR
-334 TLHGSWNDALTAPAP
+334 TLQGRRNNEPTAPA
-349 APAPAPDGQRPAAV
+349 AV
-363 TQQDLT
+363 E
-369 AAFLPLNEGAGASRR
+369 A
-384 DASGVSLQT
+384 
-393 SAVLPVTDHAEP
+393 HAEP

-506 YGLHGRQLTERM
+506 YGLHGRQLTERIEV
-518 DAMLQRFDLDPEA
+518 MLQRFDLDPEA
-531 ASGLLPAGYR
+531 ESGLLPAGYR
-541 QRLAMAAGLIHAPD
+541 QRLAMAAGLIHTPD

-621 RTRAGGAGSDMNA
+621 RTQAGEAGSDMNA
-634 AFIAIVERGRSGGG
+634 AFIAIVEQGRREAVT
-648 S
+648 

>member
-6 SVVRAE
+6 FVVRAE

-18 TGPDGRPRVALDRA
+18 TGPDGRPRVALDRV

-70 HVLGLDVTRNA
+70 HVLGRDVARNA

-131 TDLARFT
+131 TDLARFM

-216 MNAGQV
+216 MNAGHV

-235 QGLAF
+235 QGLTF

-248 VARMLQ
+248 AARMLQ

-276 IPRPDVDEAA
+276 IRRPDVDEAA
-286 LRPMLENV
+286 LRPLLENV

-314 AEAVGGQSSS
+314 AEAIVGQSSS
-324 EEPPAAGVDR
+324 EEPPAAGTDR
-334 TLHGSWNDALTAPAP
+334 TLQGRRNDEPTAPA
-349 APAPAPDGQRPAAV
+349 AV
-363 TQQDLT
+363 E
-369 AAFLPLNEGAGASRR
+369 AN
-384 DASGVSLQT
+384 
-393 SAVLPVTDHAEP
+393 AEP

-418 FTAVASTSFEVRR
+418 FTAVASTSFEVLR

-458 TSGSLQVAGANLRV
+458 TSGSLQVAGATLRV

-531 ASGLLPAGYR
+531 ESGLLPAGYR

-621 RTRAGGAGSDMNA
+621 RELAGAKGSDMNA